1 MRLMRLLG
9 AIVVLLVDGIETLE
23 TATGAQQELRA
34 GLYLWMKRSTDIKYL
49 EFIN

>member
-23 TATGAQQELRA
+23 TTTGAQQELGA